1 MKNGY
6 KKMIVWSV
14 IAIVIAAIFFTI
26 WYLAKSDMEKA
37 EANAKKNMEP
47 TPAMAIKGL
56 VLEQTN
62 GNKIEW
68 VLNSKYANVFGTPGS
83 QIVFS
88 DVKAFVYGTKDPSEI
103 YTINSLGGT
112 YWTKDDKIDLSGNVV
127 LGTAKGYSFYTDEAL
142 YDINKKKISTKSN
155 VSAKGSADKGERLY
169 VEGVGLKGDVAEGDF
184 YLIDKV
190 IATLGTKLNIKSKK
204 AVFNTKKNNVTFDGG
219 VSAQKEKVNI
229 SGGKLSV
236 VYSKKGEMNDMNVE
250 GDVAIKM
257 NKKRALC
264 DHAVI
269 KANSDEIVLTGK
281 PEFHSGSDIIVGE
294 KIVFFTDSEEVYVS
308 KVKATVTEK
317 AVRRKK

>member
-6 KKMIVWSV
+6 KKILTVSIIVLV
-14 IAIVIAAIFFTI
+14 GAAIFFAV

-37 EANAKKNMEP
+37 EANAKKSMMVS
-47 TPAMAIKGL
+47 PAMAIKGL

-68 VLNSKYANVFGTPGS
+68 TLNSKYANVFGTPGN
-83 QIVFS
+83 QIVF
-88 DVKAFVYGTKDPSEI
+88 DNVRAYVYGTKDPSEV

-112 YWTKDDKIDLSGNVV
+112 YWTKDDKIDLEGNVV
-127 LGTAKGYSFYTDEAL
+127 VGTAKGYSFYTDEAL

-155 VSAKGSADKGERLY
+155 VSAKGSADKGEKLY
-169 VEGVGLKGDVAEGDF
+169 VEGTGMKGDVAEGDF

-190 IATLGTKLNIKSKK
+190 VANLGTKLNIKSKT

-219 VSAQKEKVNI
+219 VSARKDKVNI
-229 SGGKLSV
+229 SGGKMSV
-236 VYSKKGEMNDMNVE
+236 GYNKKGEMNDMNVE
-250 GDVAIKM
+250 GDVAINT
-257 NKKRALC
+257 NKKKALC

-294 KIVFFTDSEEVYVS
+294 KIVFFSDSEEVFVS